1 MTLAV
6 IGLSA
11 LADYGFPPLDFGS
24 LARVSGRPRGLYDVV
39 YEDP

>member
-1 MTLAV
+1 MTHAV

-11 LADYGFPPLDFGS
+11 LADYGFSPLTPGA
-24 LARVSGRPRGLYDVV
+24 LTGVSRRSRGLYDVV

>member
-11 LADYGFPPLDFGS
+11 LADYGFPPLAPGA
-24 LARVSGRPRGLYDVV
+24 LTRVSRRSSGLYDVV

>member
-11 LADYGFPPLDFGS
+11 LAGYGFSPLDPG
-24 LARVSGRPRGLYDVV
+24 VPG
-39 YEDP
+39 